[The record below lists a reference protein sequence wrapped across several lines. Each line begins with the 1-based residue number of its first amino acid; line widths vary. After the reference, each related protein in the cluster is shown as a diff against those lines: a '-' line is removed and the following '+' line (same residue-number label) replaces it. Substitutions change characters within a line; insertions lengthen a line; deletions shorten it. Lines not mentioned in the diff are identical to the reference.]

1 MAKHLQILRS
11 ILPLALTAILTTGLV
26 ACATPEPEEPTP
38 TPTAPEAVEED
49 TAEANGDFVAAE
61 WAAPV
66 TNPGDLLGTISGPD
80 FQVDVYQV
88 GTIAATTTGQFADPT
103 TNEPI
108 IDVGDEL
115 VFVNYVV
122 TNTGSEDIPLS
133 FTLVDVTATYGD
145 WPYLQGMDSV
155 VDFDLDEAME
165 INRAG
170 LRTGVDEAP
179 FIWEPGTSYSYGEN
193 FLYQSGSPIVFDA
206 SLTPADQD
214 GDLIHDENRSA
225 ELATTIK

>member
-1 MAKHLQILRS
+1 MAKHVRILRS

-26 ACATPEPEEPTP
+26 ACTTPEPEGPA
-38 TPTAPEAVEED
+38 PTAPEVAEED

-66 TNPGDLLGTISGPD
+66 TNPGDLLGSISGPD

-88 GTIAATTTGQFADPT
+88 GTIAATKAGQFVDPT

-115 VFVNYVV
+115 VFVNYVF
-122 TNTGSEDIPLS
+122 TNTGSDDIPLS
-133 FTLVDVTATYGD
+133 FTLIDVAATYDD

-170 LRTGVDEAP
+170 LGSDAGESP
-179 FIWEPGTSYSYGEN
+179 FIWKPGTSFSYGEN
-193 FLYQSGSPIVFDA
+193 FLYQSGSPIVFAA
-206 SLTPADQD
+206 SLTPADKD
-214 GDLIHDENRSA
+214 GDLIHEEKRSA
-225 ELATTIK
+225 ELAITIK